1 MKKLTKIFILTLL
14 TIFIVKAAAFNHDL
28 LKLDTAILDIEISKN
43 SLKIINEQ
51 DRFGQTPLHKSIIA
65 NDHHG
70 LSYLL
75 ALNADPSIRDNI
87 KKAPI
92 DYAIFLARNTVMIE
106 CLINKHADIN
116 TQDDVGQTPLFL
128 AASKGNAEC
137 FDLLLRSGARA
148 DVFDKAGASVLHRLY
163 LDQNKKLFDKLIV
176 KLKEDIKYQALD
188 RESIIKNFNE
198 RDPISRC
205 SYGIDDIALKY

>member
-28 LKLDTAILDIEISKN
+28 LKLDTAILDSEILKK

-51 DRFGQTPLHKSIIA
+51 DRFGQTLLHKSIIA
-65 NDHHG
+65 NDDHG

-106 CLINKHADIN
+106 CLINKRADIN

-128 AASKGNAEC
+128 AASKDNAKC
-137 FDLLLRSGARA
+137 FDLLLMSGAKA

-163 LDQNKKLFDKLIV
+163 LDQNKKLFDKLID
-176 KLKEDIKYQALD
+176 KLKEDSKYQVLD
-188 RESIIKNFNE
+188 RKSIIKFFNE

-205 SYGIDDIALKY
+205 SYGIDDIDLKY